1 MACALTTG
9 VTRGCRDAVGG
20 IKEIYITE
28 LANKSAITTASG
40 VITAFTL
47 TSGKKFWTYE
57 LVRETANFTEEGL
70 ASKDNGTRVYNQKLM
85 IKLHKRSS
93 TLNEELK
100 LVLAN
105 DCMII
110 VKDYSGDYWLLGEN
124 NGMITEKASFE
135 SGTAMGDFNGYTIE
149 ATGAETAPASKVT
162 SSLITNLLLPA

>member
-28 LANKSAITTASG
+28 LANKSSITTASG

-47 TSGKKFWTYE
+47 SSGKKFWTYE
-57 LVRETANFTEEGL
+57 LVRETANWTEEGL

-105 DCMII
+105 DCMVI
-110 VKDYSGDYWLLGEN
+110 VKDYAGEYWLLGES
-124 NGMITEKASFE
+124 NGILTEKAAFE

-149 ATGAETAPASKVT
+149 GTGAEASPASKVT
-162 SSLITNLLLPA
+162 SGLIASLLTPA